1 MLRSKNS
8 TGSLYHSTNLN
19 DSSFSVDSDAGTAL
33 PENRP
38 AFTLR
43 VINPDFYE
51 EDNEPVV
58 QPYKPT
64 LVANSVSSTPELR
77 HATVQQKPQSTTVI
91 AVSPVNSPNAWQNE
105 NNYSFSDVATPTSPR
120 SPQQQPTVTRKVSKI
135 LVEPSLNVT
144 KDLEFLPPLETLPPM
159 FSVNESHLLSPST
172 PGSGTV
178 VNANNNNNGDL
189 TPTTLNQISPLEA
202 LSIKSNSSIS
212 PPPVL
217 PPHGSDYFFNKGS
230 SSVAQQQQQQ
240 SINAMV
246 INSAEKA
253 KLPAEEAA
261 ANRPKEVINL
271 PTNTPAPTTPT
282 PTMYNYNEQADRRSS
297 KDLLLTEQKKTRSV
311 SPPPNPDRPPQ
322 QHARTPSVTPS
333 MSASITGNINTTAQH
348 QINGASSRYSKAS
361 YSLTNNPEAIKL
373 YRTMAMKTGD
383 PIVQLTYAKYLL
395 EVACLYDSKDKRQ
408 HFKPNL
414 SLSLPLLKRPSGLNN
429 GRPSSIASSRR
440 SSMDTHASFNTFT
453 RRDSSGTTTMMN
465 LPSVV
470 DGDDDEESSKKKKK
484 KMLEEEGVRWI
495 KKLAKQNVGEA
506 AYLLGLWHDRGMYG
520 CRKSVSKALKNY
532 EIAANAKIPEAMFA
546 VGQYHEREQDYMTS
560 FKLYEEAASLGL
572 VEALYVSSS
581 KEM

>member
-1 MLRSKNS
+1 M
-8 TGSLYHSTNLN
+8 N
-19 DSSFSVDSDAGTAL
+19 DSAFSVDSDTGTAL
-33 PENRP
+33 PESRP
-38 AFTLR
+38 SFTLR

-91 AVSPVNSPNAWQNE
+91 AVSPISSPNSWQNE
-105 NNYSFSDVATPTSPR
+105 NTYSFSDVATPSSPR

-135 LVEPSLNVT
+135 LVEPSTAVK
-144 KDLEFLPPLETLPPM
+144 KDLELLPPLESLPPL
-159 FSVNESHLLSPST
+159 FSMNESHLLSPTT
-172 PGSGTV
+172 PGSSTI
-178 VNANNNNNGDL
+178 VNANNGDL
-189 TPTTLNQISPLEA
+189 SPTTLNQISPLEA

-217 PPHGSDYFFNKGS
+217 PQHSPDYFYSKGS
-230 SSVAQQQQQQ
+230 PSVAQQ

-246 INSAEKA
+246 ISTAEKSKLSA
-253 KLPAEEAA
+253 DENPSNTNKGIVSLAPSLPANAA
-261 ANRPKEVINL
+261 A
-271 PTNTPAPTTPT
+271 TTPA
-282 PTMYNYNEQADRRSS
+282 PTMYNYNEQVDRRSS
-297 KDLLLTEQKKTRSV
+297 RELLNEQKTRSI
-311 SPPPNPDRPPQ
+311 SPPPNPHHPPQ
-322 QHARTPSVTPS
+322 HTRSPSVTPS
-333 MSASITGNINTTAQH
+333 MSASITSKMNTAQH

-383 PIVQLTYAKYLL
+383 PTVQLTYAKYLL

-414 SLSLPLLKRPSGLNN
+414 SLSLPLLKRPSGLN
-429 GRPSSIASSRR
+429 GRPSSVASSRR
-440 SSMDTHASFNTFT
+440 SSMDTHASFNTF
-453 RRDSSGTTTMMN
+453 RRDSSATMMN
-465 LPSVV
+465 MPAI
-470 DGDDDEESSKKKKK
+470 DDEESSKKKKK

-572 VEALYVSSS
+572 VEALYVR
-581 KEM
+581 

>member
-8 TGSLYHSTNLN
+8 TGSFHHSSHLN
-19 DSSFSVDSDAGTAL
+19 DSSFSVDSDTGTAL

-135 LVEPSLNVT
+135 LVEPSPNVT
-144 KDLEFLPPLETLPPM
+144 KELELLPPLETLPPM

-178 VNANNNNNGDL
+178 VNANNGDL
-189 TPTTLNQISPLEA
+189 SPTTLNQISPLEA

-217 PPHGSDYFFNKGS
+217 PQHGSDYFFNKGS
-230 SSVAQQQQQQ
+230 SSVAQQ

-246 INSAEKA
+246 INTAVKSKS
-253 KLPAEEAA
+253 PAEESAT
-261 ANRPKEVINL
+261 NSHREVVNL
-271 PTNTPAPTTPT
+271 PPAPLTNTTTASTPI

-297 KDLLLTEQKKTRSV
+297 KDLLNEQKTRSI
-311 SPPPNPDRPPQ
+311 SPPPPNPHRPP

-333 MSASITGNINTTAQH
+333 MSASITGNINTAQH
-348 QINGASSRYSKAS
+348 QLNGASSRYSKAS

-383 PIVQLTYAKYLL
+383 PTVQLTYAKYLL

-414 SLSLPLLKRPSGLNN
+414 SLSLPILKRPSGLN

-453 RRDSSGTTTMMN
+453 RRDSSGTMMN
-465 LPSVV
+465 LPSV
-470 DGDDDEESSKKKKK
+470 DDEESSKKKKK

-520 CRKSVSKALKNY
+520 CRKSVTKALKNY

-572 VEALYVSSS
+572 VEALYVSL
-581 KEM
+581 KDIELLHWILC

>member
-1 MLRSKNS
+1 MLRTKSSTNS
-8 TGSLYHSTNLN
+8 FHHSTALN
-19 DSSFSVDSDAGTAL
+19 DSAFSVDSDTGTAL
-33 PENRP
+33 PETRP
-38 AFTLR
+38 SFTLR

-91 AVSPVNSPNAWQNE
+91 AVSPINSPNSWQNE
-105 NNYSFSDVATPTSPR
+105 NTYSFSDVATSSSPR

-135 LVEPSLNVT
+135 LVEPSTAVK
-144 KDLEFLPPLETLPPM
+144 KDLELLPPLESLPPL
-159 FSVNESHLLSPST
+159 FSMNESHLLSPTT
-172 PGSGTV
+172 PGSSTI
-178 VNANNNNNGDL
+178 VNANNGDL
-189 TPTTLNQISPLEA
+189 SPTTLNQISPLEA

-217 PPHGSDYFFNKGS
+217 PQHSPDYFYSKGS
-230 SSVAQQQQQQ
+230 PSVAQQ

-246 INSAEKA
+246 ISTAEKS
-253 KLPAEEAA
+253 KLSADENPTSTNKGIVSLAPSLPPNAA
-261 ANRPKEVINL
+261 A
-271 PTNTPAPTTPT
+271 TTSI
-282 PTMYNYNEQADRRSS
+282 PTMYNYNEQIDRRSS
-297 KDLLLTEQKKTRSV
+297 RELLNEQKTRSI
-311 SPPPNPDRPPQ
+311 SPPPNPHHPPQ
-322 QHARTPSVTPS
+322 HTRSPSVTPS
-333 MSASITGNINTTAQH
+333 MSASITGKMNTAQH

-383 PIVQLTYAKYLL
+383 PTVQLTYAKYLL

-414 SLSLPLLKRPSGLNN
+414 SLSLPLLKRPSGLN
-429 GRPSSIASSRR
+429 GRPSSVASSRR
-440 SSMDTHASFNTFT
+440 SSMDTHASYNTF
-453 RRDSSGTTTMMN
+453 RRDSSATMMN
-465 LPSVV
+465 IPAI
-470 DGDDDEESSKKKKK
+470 DDEESSKKKKK

-532 EIAANAKIPEAMFA
+532 EIAANTKIPEAMFA

-572 VEALYVSSS
+572 VEALYVSSQDVDRYT
-581 KEM
+581 